1 MPKSIGSRSSIQS
14 ILNDALSKEIF
25 IKMQS
30 NKDKRIKNYFLSDYY
45 VDIINKWL
53 ENEHQLF
60 TSSNGQL

>member
-1 MPKSIGSRSSIQS
+1 
-14 ILNDALSKEIF
+14 
-25 IKMQS
+25 MQS

-60 TSSNGQL
+60 TGSNGQL